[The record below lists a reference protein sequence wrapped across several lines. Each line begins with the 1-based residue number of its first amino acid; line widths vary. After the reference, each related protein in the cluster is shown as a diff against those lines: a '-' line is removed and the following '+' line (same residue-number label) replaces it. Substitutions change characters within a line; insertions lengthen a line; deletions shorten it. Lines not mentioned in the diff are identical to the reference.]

1 MIAICMQAQTAM
13 MSLGW
18 SMVLWL
24 MLILSRCTRI
34 RQISCYLT
42 GVCLHVFHLTMARME
57 FRLWHVIHPTS
68 RTGIHHSRLEINGC
82 KHHPILATP
91 GESLARSWAKLVQT
105 ESTQIIHS
113 PLPRI
118 SRLRMCS
125 LHQGST
131 QRGRM
136 HL

>member
-24 MLILSRCTRI
+24 MWILSRCTRI
-34 RQISCYLT
+34 RQISCFLI
-42 GVCLHVFHLTMARME
+42 GVCLHVFLLTMAKME
-57 FRLWHVIHPTS
+57 FLSWHVIHPTS
-68 RTGIHHSRLEINGC
+68 RTGIHHSKLEINGC
-82 KHHPILATP
+82 KHHPILAKP
-91 GESLARSWAKLVQT
+91 GERLARSWAKLVRT

-113 PLPRI
+113 QLQRI
-118 SRLRMCS
+118 SRLKMCS
-125 LHQGST
+125 LHQRST